1 MHHIAIREKFDSVIV
16 IVFCDFPFLCTLS
29 IWEIVTRCHTM
40 RYTPHRLCILS
51 HDFTSFLHVN
61 IGQLQSLIFTV
72 LCFTFRPLLRLF
84 QATPLTFWS
93 SGRHPCISLNA
104 RIRTVIPCRSSAHP
118 FRSRDLTFILRAH
131 PGCPHTSSS
140 SCTCVT

>member
-1 MHHIAIREKFDSVIV
+1 MYPFHMGNCHKMPYYAIYTTQAVHFI
-16 IVFCDFPFLCTLS
+16 
-29 IWEIVTRCHTM
+29 TRF
-40 RYTPHRLCILS
+40 Y
-51 HDFTSFLHVN
+51 
-61 IGQLQSLIFTV
+61 LIPSCEYWSTTVPYFYTV